1 MPTTPLDLPTII
13 VAKLFQLFAIE
24 SVVNPCTV
32 FFFLSVHSHTVLSAQ
47 IKLNLAIVM
56 LKRVCT
62 IVVIVVGYI
71 TLSFIE
77 RFVFPHKQAL
87 TSEEYEYV

>member
-1 MPTTPLDLPTII
+1 
-13 VAKLFQLFAIE
+13 
-24 SVVNPCTV
+24 
-32 FFFLSVHSHTVLSAQ
+32 
-47 IKLNLAIVM
+47 M